1 MEPIPKTDTTTSS
14 KKENIIQTKS
24 DTKITSNTLQN
35 KVTQMFFNKDI
46 MNLIL
51 KFLDETN
58 QENLKK
64 CFKNKGFK
72 EKKKKIKEIIKN
84 HICDIGEHN
93 NKYKFK
99 IVDNKSLVITTSIF
113 NVERNLLK
121 TFTYLYHKET
131 DDKFQI
137 EKEDLYAYL
146 KVLPSMT
153 FTLSNTSND
162 YLRISKGIIPF
173 ELNDE
178 ETVDLFD
185 ENKYEMFYNQSDLSK
200 IDFSNKD
207 SVIERQR
214 KIMEAMNTKKETIF
228 YPLEFISGITYWS
241 IILCHGGYFAAGFF
255 HKDTVIEHKSD
266 HKYVTRK
273 KAGQRQINK
282 DKSKSIGNSGNIYNL
297 T

>member
-72 EKKKKIKEIIKN
+72 EKKKEIKEIIKN

-207 SVIERQR
+207 SVIER
-214 KIMEAMNTKKETIF
+214 
-228 YPLEFISGITYWS
+228 
-241 IILCHGGYFAAGFF
+241 
-255 HKDTVIEHKSD
+255 
-266 HKYVTRK
+266 
-273 KAGQRQINK
+273 
-282 DKSKSIGNSGNIYNL
+282 
-297 T
+297 